1 MERERHHREGALR
14 RRNTLQRFAARHE
27 RCSLRGSGFPP
38 FRRARK
44 CLRGPSGAGCDRRQK
59 CWRVPVRRPA
69 ARRRRVRRVASPSP
83 LVLWEGVGGEGLAET
98 CCDVFRRACTCG
110 RRPPASRPAVPRLTP
125 YPWTS
130 PQADLA
136 AARALIERCGYG
148 RRLEELADA
157 EAIIGRAET

>member
-1 MERERHHREGALR
+1 
-14 RRNTLQRFAARHE
+14 
-27 RCSLRGSGFPP
+27 
-38 FRRARK
+38 
-44 CLRGPSGAGCDRRQK
+44 
-59 CWRVPVRRPA
+59 
-69 ARRRRVRRVASPSP
+69 
-83 LVLWEGVGGEGLAET
+83 
-98 CCDVFRRACTCG
+98 
-110 RRPPASRPAVPRLTP
+110 LTP